1 MKYTTEIV
9 IKLPLE
15 AFIKKLFTADNM
27 KHWQEDLTSFEHVS
41 GTPGAIGNKMRLNY
55 TIGKR
60 KIALI
65 ETITYTNLPHEICLS
80 YETKGMHN
88 TQKNTFYKTTENHT
102 KWVNENEFLPTS
114 FLYRMM
120 LLLMP
125 GAFKKQSEKYLV
137 DFKKFA
143 ENQTSIQNA

>member
-9 IKLPLE
+9 IKVPLE
-15 AFIKKLFTADNM
+15 ALIKKLFNADNM
-27 KHWQEDLTSFEHVS
+27 KHWQKDLTSFEHVS
-41 GTPGAIGNKMRLNY
+41 GTPGAIGNKMKLNY

-65 ETITYTNLPHEICLS
+65 ETITHTNLPHEICLS

-88 TQKNTFYKTTENHT
+88 IQKNTFYKATEDHT
-102 KWVNENEFLPTS
+102 KWICENEFLPSS
-114 FLYRMM
+114 FHYRMM
-120 LLLMP
+120 LFFMP
-125 GAFKKQSEKYLV
+125 GAFKKQSKKYLV

-143 ENQTSIQNA
+143 ENQISIQNA

>member
-1 MKYTTEIV
+1 MKYTSEIV
-9 IKLPLE
+9 IKIPLE
-15 AFIKKLFTADNM
+15 AFIKKFFNADNM

-41 GTPGAIGNKMRLNY
+41 GTPGTIGNKMLLNY

-60 KIALI
+60 KIALM
-65 ETITYTNLPHEICLS
+65 ETITHTNLPHEIYLS

-88 TQKNTFYKTTENHT
+88 IQKNMFYKTAENDT
-102 KWVNENEFLPTS
+102 KWVSENEFIPIS